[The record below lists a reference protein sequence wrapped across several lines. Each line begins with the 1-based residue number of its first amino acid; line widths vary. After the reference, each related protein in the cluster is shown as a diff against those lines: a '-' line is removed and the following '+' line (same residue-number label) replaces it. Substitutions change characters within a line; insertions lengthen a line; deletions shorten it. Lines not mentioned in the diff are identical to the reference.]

1 MKNYT
6 KGLINTVAYW
16 VLLSLPL
23 IYLLVDYFYQL
34 ILINLLIEY
43 LTIDPI
49 TVSFMITAFL
59 SLSKPVGGLTFGIVF
74 WRISRTVSYERNI
87 QTAMII
93 SGWGVLLI
101 FATDQAVVQSLA
113 PYPPF
118 GLVTNTALISGS
130 YLTLL
135 GIYNSARLVAVN
147 INLRKSIYKHAVE
160 SKLLGMIGRAEID
173 NELQNTVGKILQD
186 KGVTEI
192 DTKMNLDLDAEELKK
207 HLDLVIREVK
217 KMKED

>member
-1 MKNYT
+1 
-6 KGLINTVAYW
+6 
-16 VLLSLPL
+16 
-23 IYLLVDYFYQL
+23 
-34 ILINLLIEY
+34 
-43 LTIDPI
+43 
-49 TVSFMITAFL
+49 
-59 SLSKPVGGLTFGIVF
+59 
-74 WRISRTVSYERNI
+74 
-87 QTAMII
+87 MII